1 MQKKQIPVEIEDPAQ
16 ETLQVQDQAV
26 SNNSG
31 GGDTPA
37 GEVTQQSLAGTQGT
51 HGNQA
56 ALQQMNSQSQSSEAS
71 PELVLPIQAESTDYI
86 AGVYA
91 RRGDIKFTREQIM
104 AKVGSLPDAS
114 AAAKIADEIEIKTAE
129 YKALVDHNNSK
140 KVPKVDGETPQ
151 AEGPSEDQLANIRD
165 LWGQME
171 AAMAWARGDCEPF
184 RAELDVLEKA
194 IGEKAYVHSDTEK
207 VVEDMSQ
214 SALGMIRQQSGFP
227 MDATDG
233 VTQIR
238 EAAGD
243 SKEKAAAEGVILKL
257 GSSLESGWSG
267 VVGKELD
274 ALLGVFEN
282 GNVRERCTLLGNFQQ
297 WFAATVYQA
306 DTGALQDFL
315 KAGGIDEQQD
325 LIQDQAKLSEGSA
338 TKGRE
343 HKALLGGDWIDGDVG
358 DHAGAAA
365 GKKSYLDAKSEHHD
379 QKSPNVP
386 LEMLSESELMA
397 KAGALGL
404 LGEGRKDAPTENI
417 REELT
422 RKITETQQASA
433 DDAASAAQDS
443 SKTSAAAKA
452 AAKQKAVGNSG
463 GGESNPMHRSR
474 KLRDRDR
481 PDELSAGEKQAQ
493 GVEPD
498 FDPFLEGWKA
508 NILKEGEFIK
518 EARDELEMPLR
529 SGISGTTWRFMN
541 YASLV
546 GADLPASRLAMFG
559 YLILMD
565 AHSFH
570 EIATAASAFVPYTP
584 GKYTGL
590 APLNDAE
597 VAQWAQ
603 GLGIPKDH
611 RPMFADISHGS

>member
-1 MQKKQIPVEIEDPAQ
+1 VQKQETPVENEKSTK
-16 ETLQVQDQAV
+16 ETTHVQDSSV
-26 SNNSG
+26 SSAG
-31 GGDTPA
+31 GGGGSNT
-37 GEVTQQSLAGTQGT
+37 GKVSQQSLADTQNTG
-51 HGNQA
+51 GNQA
-56 ALQQMNSQSQSSEAS
+56 ALEQMRGQDQSSDS
-71 PELVLPIQAESTDYI
+71 GPELVLPTQAESTDYI

-91 RRGDIKFTREQIM
+91 RRGDIKFTRDQII

-114 AAAKIADEIEIKTAE
+114 AAVKIADQIEIKTAE
-129 YKALVDHNNSK
+129 YKALVDRNNSK
-140 KVPKVDGETPQ
+140 KVPKVNGEIPQ
-151 AEGPSEDQLANIRD
+151 AEGPSEGQLAEIRE

-171 AAMAWARGDCEPF
+171 AAMAWARGDCEDF

-194 IGEKAYVHSDTEK
+194 IGEKAYAHPDTEK

-233 VTQIR
+233 VAQIR
-238 EAAGD
+238 DAAGD
-243 SKEKAAAEGVILKL
+243 STEKAAAEEVIVGL

-267 VVGKELD
+267 IVGKEMD
-274 ALLGVFEN
+274 ALLGVFES
-282 GNVRERCTLLGNFQQ
+282 GNVRERCTLLGNFQS
-297 WFAATVYQA
+297 WFASTVYQS
-306 DTGALQDFL
+306 DTGALQEFL
-315 KAGGIDEQQD
+315 KAGGIDKQQD
-325 LIQDQAKLSEGSA
+325 LIEYQSGLSEGSA
-338 TKGRE
+338 KKGKE

-358 DHAGAAA
+358 DHEGAAA

-386 LEMLSESELMA
+386 LDMLSESELMA

-404 LGEGRKDAPTENI
+404 LGEGRKDAPTENV

-422 RKITETQQASA
+422 RMITAKQQASA
-433 DDAASAAQDS
+433 DKDADNSR
-443 SKTSAAAKA
+443 
-452 AAKQKAVGNSG
+452 KQKAVGNSG
-463 GGESNPMHRSR
+463 GGESNPMHRSKKR
-474 KLRDRDR
+474 RDRER
-481 PDELSAGEKQAQ
+481 PDELSAREQKAQ

-508 NILKEGEFIK
+508 NILKEGEFIE
-518 EARDELEMPLR
+518 EARNALEMPLR

-570 EIATAASAFVPYTP
+570 EVATAASAFVPYTP

>member
-1 MQKKQIPVEIEDPAQ
+1 MEAR
-16 ETLQVQDQAV
+16 L
-26 SNNSG
+26 
-31 GGDTPA
+31 GD
-37 GEVTQQSLAGTQGT
+37 LK
-51 HGNQA
+51 
-56 ALQQMNSQSQSSEAS
+56 L
-71 PELVLPIQAESTDYI
+71 
-86 AGVYA
+86 
-91 RRGDIKFTREQIM
+91 TREQIM

-114 AAAKIADEIEIKTAE
+114 AAGKIADEIELKTAE
-129 YKALVDHNNSK
+129 YRALVESNNSK
-140 KVPKVDGETPQ
+140 KVPKVNGEIPQ
-151 AEGPSEDQLANIRD
+151 AEGPTVSQLDDIRN

-171 AAMAWARGDCEPF
+171 AAMAWARGDCEDF

-194 IGEKAYVHSDTEK
+194 IGEKAYVHPDTEK
-207 VVEDMSQ
+207 VVEDMSK
-214 SALGMIRQQSGFP
+214 SALDMIRQQSGFP
-227 MDATDG
+227 VDSTEG
-233 VTQIR
+233 VAQIR

-243 SKEKAAAEGVILKL
+243 STEKAAAEEVIVGL

-297 WFAATVYQA
+297 WFASTVYEA
-306 DTGALQDFL
+306 DTGALQEFL
-315 KAGGIDEQQD
+315 KAGGIDEQQG
-325 LIQDQAKLSEGSA
+325 LIEYQAELSEGSA
-338 TKGRE
+338 KEGKE
-343 HKALLGGDWIDGDVG
+343 HKALLGGDWIDGDVGETEG

-404 LGEGRKDAPTENI
+404 LGDVDGAREDTPTENI

-422 RKITETQQASA
+422 RKITAKQQASA
-433 DDAASAAQDS
+433 DEVADDS
-443 SKTSAAAKA
+443 R
-452 AAKQKAVGNSG
+452 KQKAVGNSG
-463 GGESNPMHRSR
+463 GGESNPMHRSKKR
-474 KLRDRDR
+474 RDRER
-481 PDELSAGEKQAQ
+481 PDELSAGEQKAQ

-508 NILKEGEFIK
+508 NILKEGNFIK
-518 EARDELEMPLR
+518 EARNELEMPLR